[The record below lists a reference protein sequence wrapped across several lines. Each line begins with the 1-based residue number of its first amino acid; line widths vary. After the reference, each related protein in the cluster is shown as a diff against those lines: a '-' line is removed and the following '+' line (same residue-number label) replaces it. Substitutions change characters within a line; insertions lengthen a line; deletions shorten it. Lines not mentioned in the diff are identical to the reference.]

1 MSDNDQEKYIKYRF
15 LQYSANFYLSPST
28 PINQQTPMGSSVDTQ
43 VYTEESNV
51 IYPTGESTTIEK
63 PIRKRR
69 EFSAVKAGL
78 ILLFALIISGAL
90 IIYALS
96 RFIG

>member
-1 MSDNDQEKYIKYRF
+1 MSEKEQEQYIKDRL
-15 LQYSANFYLSPST
+15 LQYSSTFY
-28 PINQQTPMGSSVDTQ
+28 PIPETPMPQQIDYGTAVETPA
-43 VYTEESNV
+43 YN
-51 IYPTGESTTIEK
+51 STTEAYYPPAEPAEEVTEK
-63 PIRKRR
+63 KKEP
-69 EFSAVKAGL
+69 SAVKAGL